1 MRLLDYKRA
10 ELKLSDHRPVTA
22 VFMAEVEVFC
32 HRKLQKALT
41 LTDAE
46 VEDGGTMPDV
56 DFTLEMGLGDV
67 SFLFPCKLRIQKRID
82 FPNDV
87 CQKSKI
93 LSCHFVFVSKVNET
107 IETDASVSHVQTVLP
122 TGLVAGYLR
131 MAAVDRRVSATCGC
145 FGSRPSS
152 WPSSTPT
159 VRLRALL

>member
-67 SFLFPCKLRIQKRID
+67 SFLFPCKFRNPKRID

-93 LSCHFVFVSKVNET
+93 LSCWQHE
-107 IETDASVSHVQTVLP
+107 QLP
-122 TGLVAGYLR
+122 T
-131 MAAVDRRVSATCGC
+131 
-145 FGSRPSS
+145 
-152 WPSSTPT
+152 
-159 VRLRALL
+159 